1 MKRYLFILI
10 GLISF
15 ILVSCSEGNTDGKPN
30 KIRLDYAT
38 YSPISLVLK
47 EFGFLEEELKDEG
60 IEIEWVFS
68 QGSNK
73 ALEFLNSNSV
83 DFGSAAGA
91 ATLISK
97 VNGAPIK
104 NVYIFSKPE
113 WTALV
118 TLEDENIDLVADL
131 KGKKIAATIGTD
143 PYIFLLRA
151 LNEQG
156 IDPSE
161 VEIVNLQHGDG
172 ATALTSGS
180 VNAWAG
186 LDPHMARVEL
196 ESSAQLLYRNP
207 DFNTYGFLNVRED
220 FAKKYPGYVKRV
232 IEAYEK
238 ARKWTLENPEKV
250 AEILAEE
257 AQIDL
262 EVAKLQLERNDFTE
276 SIPGNAHQ
284 KAIIE
289 AGKIL
294 QQSEVIDKTV
304 NIQEIATELIDSSI
318 AESTI
323 K

>member
-118 TLEDENIDLVADL
+118 TLEDENIDLVAGF
-131 KGKKIAATIGTD
+131 KREKNCGNHW
-143 PYIFLLRA
+143 YR
-151 LNEQG
+151 
-156 IDPSE
+156 S
-161 VEIVNLQHGDG
+161 
-172 ATALTSGS
+172 
-180 VNAWAG
+180 
-186 LDPHMARVEL
+186 
-196 ESSAQLLYRNP
+196 LY
-207 DFNTYGFLNVRED
+207 FF
-220 FAKKYPGYVKRV
+220 
-232 IEAYEK
+232 
-238 ARKWTLENPEKV
+238 
-250 AEILAEE
+250 
-257 AQIDL
+257 
-262 EVAKLQLERNDFTE
+262 
-276 SIPGNAHQ
+276 IPCF
-284 KAIIE
+284 K
-289 AGKIL
+289 
-294 QQSEVIDKTV
+294 
-304 NIQEIATELIDSSI
+304 
-318 AESTI
+318 
-323 K
+323 

>member
-1 MKRYLFILI
+1 
-10 GLISF
+10 
-15 ILVSCSEGNTDGKPN
+15 
-30 KIRLDYAT
+30 
-38 YSPISLVLK
+38 
-47 EFGFLEEELKDEG
+47 
-60 IEIEWVFS
+60 
-68 QGSNK
+68 
-73 ALEFLNSNSV
+73 
-83 DFGSAAGA
+83 
-91 ATLISK
+91 
-97 VNGAPIK
+97 
-104 NVYIFSKPE
+104 
-113 WTALV
+113 
-118 TLEDENIDLVADL
+118 
-131 KGKKIAATIGTD
+131 
-143 PYIFLLRA
+143 
-151 LNEQG
+151 
-156 IDPSE
+156 
-161 VEIVNLQHGDG
+161 
-172 ATALTSGS
+172 
-180 VNAWAG
+180 
-186 LDPHMARVEL
+186 MARVEL